1 MILCL
6 LILEALWGS
15 DIVSC
20 KYRIQISIIIQL
32 FCMYETEKR
41 NACMCMFSHIVE
53 KDVAYS
59 HYLQGLIWHCDMLGG
74 KKKQSRGE
82 AFSPRTFWI

>member
-1 MILCL
+1 
-6 LILEALWGS
+6 
-15 DIVSC
+15 
-20 KYRIQISIIIQL
+20 
-32 FCMYETEKR
+32 
-41 NACMCMFSHIVE
+41 MCMFSHIVE